1 MVWMDDGLE
10 SAIGFHAANNT
21 FAGIFVNYEGSVIP
35 TPSLFMSTPNPNI
48 DLYVA
53 IASLGLITF
62 IMWQT
67 RKPLS

>member
-21 FAGIFVNYEGSVIP
+21 FAGIFVNYDGSVIP
-35 TPSLFMSTPNPNI
+35 TPSLFMATPDPRM
-48 DLYVA
+48 DVFVA
-53 IASLGLITF
+53 IASLGLIAL